1 MRIPLSI
8 ALLLCMSLNV
18 AAASDADTTRIAS
31 LTSSSVEE
39 QHRPRLQLYGFV
51 RNYMCYDSRRCYS
64 TLGEMFNIMPMDEA
78 LNGDGTEDLNAV
90 HEFTFVSFTSR
101 VGLDVAGPRIWN
113 AAS

>member
-1 MRIPLSI
+1 M
-8 ALLLCMSLNV
+8 
-18 AAASDADTTRIAS
+18 
-31 LTSSSVEE
+31 
-39 QHRPRLQLYGFV
+39 YGFV

-113 AAS
+113 AASSAKIEADFCGFGANNTMLRIRQAYVRLSRSAPTA